1 VVPDLPLRQSGAN
14 LRLEADRISAVTV
27 VSPTAILVKDPKP
40 SKPTIVSVICVLWL
54 RNRRRTNEYNT
65 GTDNIR

>member
-14 LRLEADRISAVTV
+14 LRLEADRTLAVTV
-27 VSPTAILVKDPKP
+27 VSLITILVKVLKPK
-40 SKPTIVSVICVLWL
+40 KLIIVLVIYVLWL
-54 RNRRRTNEYNT
+54 RHRRRTNEYNT

>member
-14 LRLEADRISAVTV
+14 LRLEADRTSAVTV

-40 SKPTIVSVICVLWL
+40 SKPTTVSVICVLWL

-65 GTDNIR
+65 GTDYVR